1 VTGEDQNQWPEGKV
15 VIRKATSLIRG
26 TALRDQVLPNWDEP
40 DGVHIRI
47 ARCDTGVEESISL
60 ADAKAVFFVESFTGK
75 SAHEDLHFYDAAA
88 SAPFLWARITFLD
101 GEIME
106 CLIDNSE
113 DVVLAPAFFA
123 RPVDPEANNRMV
135 YIVKRM
141 IKHFQ
146 VLAVRHLPTSHG
158 SPIGAVPARKV

>member
-1 VTGEDQNQWPEGKV
+1 MTAEPKNHWPDGKV
-15 VIRKATSLIRG
+15 VIRKANSLIRG
-26 TALRDQVLPNWDEP
+26 TALRDQALPSWEEP
-40 DGVHIRI
+40 GGGCIRI
-47 ARCDTGVEESISL
+47 ARCDTGAEESIPL

-75 SAHEDLHFYDAAA
+75 STHEDLHFYDAAA

-113 DVVLAPAFFA
+113 DVVLSPAFFA
-123 RPVDPEANNRMV
+123 RPVDPEGNNRMV

-146 VLAVRHLPTSHG
+146 VLAVRHLPASQG
-158 SPIGAVPARKV
+158 RPIGAVPARRV